1 MVRIFRP
8 RRSAG
13 RRPGCAGRAGFA
25 GQPALAGRSGTAVG
39 LERLERRD
47 LLAVDVTNL
56 LDSGAGSLRAAI
68 EKVNSGGVADSIVFR
83 DLSAGTIHAAST
95 LPTLAV
101 SGTTFQF
108 AGTTTAITL
117 DGSGA
122 GPAGD
127 GLIIGAGVNS
137 IGLSGIVLTVQYFA
151 TNGLSFAGG
160 STGTSINGL
169 SLRSNGLN
177 GIQFAGGDYSGT
189 TVRNTQIID
198 NGLAGIVSA
207 GPVTGLTIGG
217 TLANQSN
224 TISVNGT
231 NGIELAAGSS
241 TGTSIVGNRIIDNL
255 QSGIAT
261 AGGVAGLTIGG
272 VTAAAA
278 NTIALNEASGIQFG
292 PGDYSGTVVQGNTIS
307 FNNAA
312 GINLAVG
319 GGSATGLM
327 IGGGAAG
334 AGNEISGNG
343 TAGILASAG
352 TYTGTSI
359 VGNSI
364 RTNATHGVSL
374 APAGS
379 GITGLTVGGVNSAMN
394 KITAN
399 SGDGVNVQAGTFTGT
414 VVQANEISLNSGAGV
429 RLAAGGGSLA
439 GLAVGGS
446 KQATLGNVLI
456 GNQAGGVVAEAGIH
470 TGTLVQGNQIG
481 GSAVGISL
489 NGAQQIMVGG
499 ATADLGNT
507 VAAATQQG
515 LFATGTLTQATA
527 LSNTFTTN
535 AVGAQLQDATGFAF
549 GAPGAGNRVTGGTS
563 GIVARGVLDNSK
575 VQGNTVTGAVSG
587 IVLANARASAPAA
600 LFNVGGT
607 TTAAGNGAGNNVTA
621 ASFGLFATGAL
632 GNTFVAGNI
641 LRATAFGGNG
651 AALINGTGLMLG
663 GSTAGEGNI
672 LTAALGNGFYAKGLC
687 TNSQVFRNTMTASQ
701 YGIVLDSAQN
711 LFVGFLYNPSLGN
724 LVQYNQIGLFTT
736 GNNAGTGV
744 TYTNFFRNVR
754 RQINAGRVFIF
765 PA

>member
-1 MVRIFRP
+1 M
-8 RRSAG
+8 
-13 RRPGCAGRAGFA
+13 
-25 GQPALAGRSGTAVG
+25 
-39 LERLERRD
+39 
-47 LLAVDVTNL
+47 AVDVTNL

-68 EKVNSGGVADSIVFR
+68 EAVNSGGVADSIVFR
-83 DLSAGTIHAAST
+83 DLSAGTIHLATT

-122 GPAGD
+122 GPTGD

-160 STGTSINGL
+160 STSTSINGL
-169 SLRSNGLN
+169 SLRSNGFN

-198 NGLAGIVSA
+198 NGRAGIVSA

-224 TISVNGT
+224 TISLNGT

-241 TGTSIVGNRIIDNL
+241 KGASIVGNRIIDNF

-272 VTAAAA
+272 GTAAAA

-319 GGSATGLM
+319 GGSATATGLM
-327 IGGGAAG
+327 IGGGVAG

-343 TAGILASAG
+343 TAGIVASAG

-374 APAGS
+374 APAGG
-379 GITGLTVGGVNSAMN
+379 GITGLSVGGMNSAMN

-414 VVQANEISLNSGAGV
+414 VVQANQISLNTGAGV
-429 RLAAGGGSLA
+429 RLAPGGGSLA

-456 GNQAGGVVAEAGIH
+456 GNQAGGIVAEAGTH

-489 NGAQQIMVGG
+489 SGAQQIMVGG
-499 ATADLGNT
+499 ANADLGNT

-527 LSNTFTTN
+527 LSNTFTAN

-549 GAPGAGNRVTGGTS
+549 GAPGSGNRVTGGTS
-563 GIVARGVLDNSK
+563 GIVARGLLDSSR

-587 IVLANARASAPAA
+587 IVLASARASAPAT

-621 ASFGLFATGAL
+621 TSFGLFATGAL

-651 AALINGTGLMLG
+651 AALISGTGLMLG

-711 LFVGFLYNPSLGN
+711 LFVGFLYNPALGN